1 MALPVL
7 NAPTHEL
14 TLTSTGET
22 IQFRPF
28 LVKEEKLLLMAL
40 ESGDDK
46 EMMRAM
52 RQIISGC
59 VMNEVSIDKLP
70 LFDIQYLF
78 LNIRSESVGQT
89 SQLRF
94 KHPDDINSKGE
105 TCTHIQ
111 DIEINLKEIKPEAVE
126 GHTKKIDLTDDV
138 GVTMIYPGFDMYDK
152 IVKLQDESALDVIFD
167 IISAS
172 IEMIYKGEEVFYA
185 EDHTKE
191 ELIDFLNSLSS
202 IQFNKIRNFFQ
213 TMPYLRHEFDY
224 TCEKCGCKEHV
235 TLAGIED
242 FFA

>member
-1 MALPVL
+1 MPLPKLAIPEYECTLPV
-7 NAPTHEL
+7 
-14 TLTSTGET
+14 TGLKVKY
-22 IQFRPF
+22 RPF
-28 LVKEEKLLLMAL
+28 LVKEEKILLMAL

-46 EMMRAM
+46 EMMRSM
-52 RQIISGC
+52 KQIISSC
-59 VMNEVSIDKLP
+59 VMNEINVEKLP

-78 LNIRSESVGQT
+78 LNIRSQSVGET

-94 KHPDDINSKGE
+94 KHPDDTNSKGE

-111 DIEINLKEIKPEAVE
+111 DVEINLKEIKPEAVE

-138 GVTMIYPGFDMYDK
+138 GVTMVYPGFDMYDK
-152 IVKLQDESALDVIFD
+152 IVALQDESALDVIFD
-167 IISAS
+167 IVSSS
-172 IEMIYKGEEVFYA
+172 IEMIYKGDEVFYA

-191 ELIDFLNSLSS
+191 ELFEFLNSLSS
-202 IQFNKIRNFFQ
+202 LQFNKIRSFFQ

>member
-40 ESGDDK
+40 ESGDEK
-46 EMMRAM
+46 EMMRSM
-52 RQIISGC
+52 KQIISSC

-78 LNIRSESVGQT
+78 LNIRSQSVGET

-94 KHPDDINSKGE
+94 KHPDDTNSKGE

-111 DIEINLKEIKPEAVE
+111 DVEINLKEIKPEAVK
-126 GHTKKIDLTDDV
+126 GHTKK
-138 GVTMIYPGFDMYDK
+138 
-152 IVKLQDESALDVIFD
+152 
-167 IISAS
+167 
-172 IEMIYKGEEVFYA
+172 
-185 EDHTKE
+185 
-191 ELIDFLNSLSS
+191 N
-202 IQFNKIRNFFQ
+202 
-213 TMPYLRHEFDY
+213 
-224 TCEKCGCKEHV
+224 
-235 TLAGIED
+235 
-242 FFA
+242 

>member
-52 RQIISGC
+52 RQIISSC

-94 KHPDDINSKGE
+94 KHSDDINSKGE

-138 GVTMIYPGFDMYDK
+138 GVNMIYPGFDMYDK

-224 TCEKCGCKEHV
+224 TCEKCECKEHV